1 MDKKLEKVKAFVK
14 EHKVEIACAVGA
26 AVCGVVVFAV
36 TKRKLSTKEVVDYIG
51 LLGEKKEVL
60 NNIEVPEELVKYG
73 VDAIDNYSGAVELV
87 TACADTGYK
96 VAVEELGKFGEA
108 LCKIPDIKPEN
119 KAFVLINIAKE
130 IDNN

>member
-14 EHKVEIACAVGA
+14 EHKVEIACAAVA

-36 TKRKLSTKEVVDYIG
+36 TKRKPNIQKTDVSFIPK
-51 LLGEKKEVL
+51 
-60 NNIEVPEELVKYG
+60 NIEVPEELVKYG
-73 VDAIDNYSGAVELV
+73 VDAIYNYSGAVELM
-87 TACADTGYK
+87 TAYADTYANTGYK

-119 KAFVLINIAKE
+119 KAYVLINIAKE

>member
-1 MDKKLEKVKAFVK
+1 MNEKLEKVKVFVK

-26 AVCGVVVFAV
+26 AALGVV
-36 TKRKLSTKEVVDYIG
+36 TKRKLSKVNYIIPLVDHD
-51 LLGEKKEVL
+51 
-60 NNIEVPEELVKYG
+60 NIEVPEELVKYG
-73 VDAIDNYSGAVELV
+73 VDRIDNYSGAVELM
-87 TACADTGYK
+87 TSYADQGYK

-119 KAFVLINIAKE
+119 KVYVLINIAKE

>member
-1 MDKKLEKVKAFVK
+1 MNKKLEKVKVFVK

-26 AVCGVVVFAV
+26 AALGVVA
-36 TKRKLSTKEVVDYIG
+36 KRKLSKVNYIIP
-51 LLGEKKEVL
+51 LVEHD
-60 NNIEVPEELVKYG
+60 NIEVPEELVKYG
-73 VDAIDNYSGAVELV
+73 VDTIDDYNGAVELM
-87 TACADTGYK
+87 TSYADAGYK

-119 KAFVLINIAKE
+119 KAYVLINIAKE

>member
-1 MDKKLEKVKAFVK
+1 MNEKLEKVKVFVK
-14 EHKVEIACAVGA
+14 EHKVEIAYAIAIGA
-26 AVCGVVVFAV
+26 GLVALGE
-36 TKRKLSTKEVVDYIG
+36 RKLSKVDHATLLVDEKEI
-51 LLGEKKEVL
+51 L

-73 VDAIDNYSGAVELV
+73 VDTIDNYSGAVELM
-87 TACADTGYK
+87 TSYANQGYK

-119 KAFVLINIAKE
+119 KAYVLINIAKE

>member
-26 AVCGVVVFAV
+26 AVVGGIIFAV
-36 TKRKLSTKEVVDYIG
+36 AKRKLLVVKKST
-51 LLGEKKEVL
+51 EKYLAPEHCK
-60 NNIEVPEELVKYG
+60 VPEELLKYG
-73 VDAIDNYSGAVELV
+73 VDAVDIYKGAVELM
-87 TACADTGYK
+87 ADNYD
-96 VAVEELGKFGEA
+96 VAVAELGKFGEA

>member
-1 MDKKLEKVKAFVK
+1 MNKKLEKVKVFVK
-14 EHKVEIACAVGA
+14 EHKVEIAYAVGA
-26 AVCGVVVFAV
+26 AALGVVA
-36 TKRKLSTKEVVDYIG
+36 KRKLSKVDYVTP
-51 LLGEKKEVL
+51 LVDEKEIL

-73 VDAIDNYSGAVELV
+73 VDTIDNYGGAVELM
-87 TACADTGYK
+87 TSYANTGYK

-119 KAFVLINIAKE
+119 KAYVLINIAKE

>member
-1 MDKKLEKVKAFVK
+1 MNKKLEKVKVFVK

-26 AVCGVVVFAV
+26 AALGVVA
-36 TKRKLSTKEVVDYIG
+36 KRKLSKVNYIIP
-51 LLGEKKEVL
+51 LVEHD
-60 NNIEVPEELVKYG
+60 NIEVPEELVKYG
-73 VDAIDNYSGAVELV
+73 VDSIDNYSGAVELM
-87 TACADTGYK
+87 TSYADQGYK

-119 KAFVLINIAKE
+119 KAYVLINIAKE

>member
-1 MDKKLEKVKAFVK
+1 MNEKLEKVKVFVK

-26 AVCGVVVFAV
+26 VALGVVA
-36 TKRKLSTKEVVDYIG
+36 KRKLNIQEFIPK
-51 LLGEKKEVL
+51 
-60 NNIEVPEELVKYG
+60 NIEVPEELVKYG
-73 VDAIDNYSGAVELV
+73 VDTIDDYSGAVELM
-87 TACADTGYK
+87 TSYADPGYK

-119 KAFVLINIAKE
+119 KAYVLINIAKK

>member
-1 MDKKLEKVKAFVK
+1 MNKKLEKVKVFVK

-26 AVCGVVVFAV
+26 ASLGVVA
-36 TKRKLSTKEVVDYIG
+36 KRKLNNHETVISVIPPKP
-51 LLGEKKEVL
+51 K
-60 NNIEVPEELVKYG
+60 NIEVPEELVKYG
-73 VDAIDNYSGAVELV
+73 VDMIDDYSGAVELM
-87 TACADTGYK
+87 TSYDDTGYK

-119 KAFVLINIAKE
+119 KAYVLINIAKE

>member
-1 MDKKLEKVKAFVK
+1 MNEKLEKVKVFIK

-26 AVCGVVVFAV
+26 AALGVVA
-36 TKRKLSTKEVVDYIG
+36 KRKLNIQETDISFIPK
-51 LLGEKKEVL
+51 
-60 NNIEVPEELVKYG
+60 NIEVPEELVKYG
-73 VDAIDNYSGAVELV
+73 VDTIDDYNGAVELM
-87 TACADTGYK
+87 TSYADPGYK

-119 KAFVLINIAKE
+119 KAYVLINIAKE

>member
-1 MDKKLEKVKAFVK
+1 MNKKLEKVKVFVK

-26 AVCGVVVFAV
+26 AALGVVA
-36 TKRKLSTKEVVDYIG
+36 KRKLNIQETDISFIPKP
-51 LLGEKKEVL
+51 K
-60 NNIEVPEELVKYG
+60 NIEVPEELVKYG
-73 VDAIDNYSGAVELV
+73 VDTIDDYSGAVELM
-87 TACADTGYK
+87 TSLADQGYK

-119 KAFVLINIAKE
+119 KAYVLINIAKE

>member
-1 MDKKLEKVKAFVK
+1 MNKKLEKVKVFVK

-26 AVCGVVVFAV
+26 AALGVVA
-36 TKRKLSTKEVVDYIG
+36 KRKLSKVNYIIP
-51 LLGEKKEVL
+51 LVEHD
-60 NNIEVPEELVKYG
+60 NIEVPEELVKYG
-73 VDAIDNYSGAVELV
+73 VDRIDNYSGAVELM
-87 TACADTGYK
+87 TSYADQGYK

-119 KAFVLINIAKE
+119 KAYVLINIAKE

>member
-1 MDKKLEKVKAFVK
+1 MNKKLEKVKVFVK

-26 AVCGVVVFAV
+26 AALGVVA
-36 TKRKLSTKEVVDYIG
+36 KRKLSKVNYIIP
-51 LLGEKKEVL
+51 LVEHD
-60 NNIEVPEELVKYG
+60 NIEVPEELVKYG
-73 VDAIDNYSGAVELV
+73 VDRIDNYSGAVELM
-87 TACADTGYK
+87 TSYTDQGYK

-119 KAFVLINIAKE
+119 KAYVLINIAKE

>member
-1 MDKKLEKVKAFVK
+1 MNKKLEKVKVFVK

-26 AVCGVVVFAV
+26 AALGVVA
-36 TKRKLSTKEVVDYIG
+36 KRKLSKVNYIIPLVDHD
-51 LLGEKKEVL
+51 
-60 NNIEVPEELVKYG
+60 NIEVPEELVKYG
-73 VDAIDNYSGAVELV
+73 VDTIYDYSGAVELM
-87 TACADTGYK
+87 TSYADQGYK

-119 KAFVLINIAKE
+119 KAYVLINIAKE

>member
-14 EHKVEIACAVGA
+14 EHKVEIACAAVA

-36 TKRKLSTKEVVDYIG
+36 TKRKPNIQKTDVSFIPK
-51 LLGEKKEVL
+51 
-60 NNIEVPEELVKYG
+60 NIEVPEELVKYG
-73 VDAIDNYSGAVELV
+73 VDAIYNYSGAVELM
-87 TACADTGYK
+87 TAYADTGYK

-119 KAFVLINIAKE
+119 KAYVLINIAKE

>member
-1 MDKKLEKVKAFVK
+1 MNKKLEKVKVFVK

-26 AVCGVVVFAV
+26 AALGVVA
-36 TKRKLSTKEVVDYIG
+36 KHKLNNQETAISIIPKP
-51 LLGEKKEVL
+51 K
-60 NNIEVPEELVKYG
+60 NIEVPEELVKYG
-73 VDAIDNYSGAVELV
+73 VDRIDNYSGAVELM
-87 TACADTGYK
+87 TSYADQGYK

-119 KAFVLINIAKE
+119 KAYVLINIVKE

>member
-1 MDKKLEKVKAFVK
+1 MNEKLEKVKVFVK

-26 AVCGVVVFAV
+26 AALGVVA
-36 TKRKLSTKEVVDYIG
+36 KRKLSKGIVDYATP
-51 LLGEKKEVL
+51 LDYQD
-60 NNIEVPEELVKYG
+60 NIEVPEELIKYG
-73 VDAIDNYSGAVELV
+73 VNTIDNYSGAVELM
-87 TACADTGYK
+87 TSYADQGYK

-119 KAFVLINIAKE
+119 KAYVLINIEKK

>member
-1 MDKKLEKVKAFVK
+1 MNEKLEKVKVFVK

-26 AVCGVVVFAV
+26 AALGVVA
-36 TKRKLSTKEVVDYIG
+36 KRKLSKVNYIIPLVDHD
-51 LLGEKKEVL
+51 
-60 NNIEVPEELVKYG
+60 NIEVPEELVKYG
-73 VDAIDNYSGAVELV
+73 VDRIDNYSGAVELM
-87 TACADTGYK
+87 TSYADQGYK

-119 KAFVLINIAKE
+119 KAYVLINIAKE

>member
-1 MDKKLEKVKAFVK
+1 MNEKLEKVKVFVK

-26 AVCGVVVFAV
+26 AALGVVVLAV
-36 TKRKLSTKEVVDYIG
+36 DKRKLNI
-51 LLGEKKEVL
+51 KKTDISFIPK
-60 NNIEVPEELVKYG
+60 NIEVPEELVKYG
-73 VDAIDNYSGAVELV
+73 VDTIDDYNGAVELM
-87 TACADTGYK
+87 TSCADVGYK

-119 KAFVLINIAKE
+119 KAYVLINIAKE

>member
-14 EHKVEIACAVGA
+14 EHKEEIACAVGA
-26 AVCGVVVFAV
+26 AALGVVMFAV
-36 TKRKLSTKEVVDYIG
+36 TKRKLSKEVVDYIT
-51 LLGEKKEVL
+51 LLGDKKEVL
-60 NNIEVPEELVKYG
+60 KNIEVPEELVKYG
-73 VDAIDNYSGAVELV
+73 VDTIDNYSGAVELM
-87 TACADTGYK
+87 TDCANTGYK

-119 KAFVLINIAKE
+119 KAYVLINIAKE

>member
-36 TKRKLSTKEVVDYIG
+36 TKRKLNIQKTDVSFIPK
-51 LLGEKKEVL
+51 
-60 NNIEVPEELVKYG
+60 NIEVPEELVKYG
-73 VDAIDNYSGAVELV
+73 VEAVDVYDGAVDLH
-87 TACADTGYK
+87 TAYADPEYK
-96 VAVEELGKFGEA
+96 VAVAELGKLGEA
-108 LCKIPDIKPEN
+108 LCKIPDIKPESL
-119 KAFVLINIAKE
+119 AFLHINIAKE

>member
-26 AVCGVVVFAV
+26 AALGVVVLAV
-36 TKRKLSTKEVVDYIG
+36 AKRKLSKGVVDYIT
-51 LLGEKKEVL
+51 LLGDKKEVL
-60 NNIEVPEELVKYG
+60 KNIEVPEELVKYG
-73 VDAIDNYSGAVELV
+73 VDTIDNYSGAVELM
-87 TACADTGYK
+87 TAYADTGYK

-119 KAFVLINIAKE
+119 KAYVLINIAKK

>member
-1 MDKKLEKVKAFVK
+1 MNEKLEKVKVFIK
-14 EHKVEIACAVGA
+14 EHKVEIACTVGA
-26 AVCGVVVFAV
+26 AALGVVA
-36 TKRKLSTKEVVDYIG
+36 KRKLSKGIVDYATP
-51 LLGEKKEVL
+51 LVDR

-73 VDAIDNYSGAVELV
+73 VDTIDNYSGAVELM
-87 TACADTGYK
+87 TSYADQGYK

-119 KAFVLINIAKE
+119 KAYVLINIEKK